1 MYSMYNRHTTKHL
14 FCGFCSTLCTE
25 MNLWSN
31 VHRRIRRNTMKIAM
45 WTTYSIKLSCAA
57 VDVVYVLQSLHECVI
72 FDDKDAVLCNRMRL
86 SIHVKYPSRKWKR
99 WNYSQAFL
107 LHHVKISSH
116 LLWEFEPVSTW
127 WYTHTHSYIYDC
139 MKTNFMAALKW
150 FNPVQVSGEF

>member
-1 MYSMYNRHTTKHL
+1 
-14 FCGFCSTLCTE
+14 
-25 MNLWSN
+25 
-31 VHRRIRRNTMKIAM
+31 MKIAM

-57 VDVVYVLQSLHECVI
+57 AVVVYVLQSLHECVI
-72 FDDKDAVLCNRMRL
+72 FDDKDAVLCSSMRL

-127 WYTHTHSYIYDC
+127 WYTHTHSHIFMLVWKQILWSHLSDSILF
-139 MKTNFMAALKW
+139 KFLVNFRHRRHTNKHRLK
-150 FNPVQVSGEF
+150 